1 MIDMTHGRWNKT
13 QRSTASAVQLNP
25 DGPNLTDI
33 EAAYLR
39 VLHGIENMRH
49 DRRLLVHCLAE
60 SLRDTVCRHGPEGL
74 LALSLVTAELAARK

>member
-1 MIDMTHGRWNKT
+1 MIDMTRGRWNKT
-13 QRSTASAVQLNP
+13 RQSAKSPAQP
-25 DGPNLTDI
+25 DAAGPKLTDI
-33 EAAYLR
+33 EAGYLR
-39 VLHGIENMRH
+39 VLNGIEDLRH